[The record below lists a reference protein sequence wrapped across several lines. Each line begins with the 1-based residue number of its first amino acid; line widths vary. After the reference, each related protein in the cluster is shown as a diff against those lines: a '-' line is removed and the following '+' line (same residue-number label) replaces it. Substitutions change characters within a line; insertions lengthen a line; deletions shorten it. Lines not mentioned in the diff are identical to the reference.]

1 MSDYGAN
8 KKQVCFDSLAK
19 THADL
24 KIRLHTDDLKIKDF
38 FNEVVLAY
46 VNRDE
51 NIVKFID
58 KLKETKKISKALRS
72 KASQSRRV
80 QKKVVDQFGL
90 SPDEIEN
97 IFDIIEKENS
107 NL

>member
-8 KKQVCFDSLAK
+8 KKQICFDSLAK

-24 KIRLHTDDLKIKDF
+24 KIRLHADDLKIRDF
-38 FNEVVLAY
+38 FNEVILAY
-46 VNRDE
+46 VSCDE
-51 NIVKFID
+51 NIIKFVD
-58 KLKETKKISKALRS
+58 KLKEKKRISKALRN
-72 KASQSRRV
+72 KTSQSRRA

-97 IFDIIEKENS
+97 IFDILEKENS

>member
-8 KKQVCFDSLAK
+8 KKQVCFESLAK

-38 FNEVVLAY
+38 FNEVILAY
-46 VNRDE
+46 VSRDE
-51 NIVKFID
+51 NIVKFVD
-58 KLKETKKISKALRS
+58 KLKEKKRISKALRN
-72 KASQSRRV
+72 KTSQSRRA
-80 QKKVVDQFGL
+80 QKKIVDQFGL

-97 IFDIIEKENS
+97 IFDILEKENS

>member
-1 MSDYGAN
+1 MSDYGAS
-8 KKQVCFDSLAK
+8 KKQICFDSLAK

-24 KIRLHTDDLKIKDF
+24 KIRLHADDLKIRDF
-38 FNEVVLAY
+38 FNEVVMAY
-46 VNRDE
+46 VGRDE
-51 NIVKFID
+51 NIIKFVD
-58 KLKETKKISKALRS
+58 KLKEKKRISKALRN
-72 KASQSRRV
+72 KTSQSRRV

-107 NL
+107 DL

>member
-8 KKQVCFDSLAK
+8 KKQICFDSLVK

-24 KIRLHTDDLKIKDF
+24 KIRLHADDLKIRDF
-38 FNEVVLAY
+38 FNEVILAY
-46 VNRDE
+46 VSRDE
-51 NIVKFID
+51 DIMKFVD
-58 KLKETKKISKALRS
+58 KLKQKKRISKTLRN
-72 KASQSRRV
+72 KTSQSRKA
-80 QKKVVDQFGL
+80 QKKIVDQFGL